1 MHTKLCGTVGQK
13 TRIPANK
20 PVRRFSRTAYP
31 LLALVL
37 ILLVQGCTNSRLII
51 SPVYNRLDD
60 RMREEFNKLA
70 DFNQQQTADFEA
82 RLGTYHV
89 WHRQSELPQYAQ
101 LMRTVVA
108 SITNADTTED
118 DVKLWMET
126 AEARTQALRE
136 CHPINFSFDL
146 MRTLSDEQFDFIQ
159 ARFNKEQTK
168 NRERFKS
175 RTRKERV
182 ARRLKNTVK
191 WAGRIGLDFNAG
203 QRAML
208 ESAFL
213 RQVSLRTE
221 YYALSADWNS
231 QFFNLARNQDNPSYE
246 NDLQNHLHKLWSLLE
261 TAHTEQWQANRDLW
275 QETGFQIIDSMSSS
289 QRTAVS
295 RWVTKMSV
303 TLDTI
308 SGYEPSFKVVND
320 PALGCLVNPES
331 T

>member
-1 MHTKLCGTVGQK
+1 MHTRLCGTGGQEISTPK
-13 TRIPANK
+13 RK
-20 PVRRFSRTAYP
+20 PVHRFSRTTYP

-60 RMREEFNKLA
+60 RMRDEFNKLG
-70 DFNQQQTADFEA
+70 DFNQEQKANFES
-82 RLGTYHV
+82 RLGTFHV

-108 SITNADTTED
+108 SITNADTTEN
-118 DVKLWMET
+118 DVKAWMET
-126 AEARTQALRE
+126 AEIRTQAIRE

-146 MRTLSDEQFDFIQ
+146 MRTMTDDQFVFIEE
-159 ARFNKEQTK
+159 RFNKEQTK
-168 NRERFKS
+168 NRERRES

-221 YYALSADWNS
+221 YYALSADWNK
-231 QFFNLARNQDNPSYE
+231 QFFNMARDQENLTYESDMQDH
-246 NDLQNHLHKLWSLLE
+246 LQVLWSLLE
-261 TAHTEQWQANRDLW
+261 TAHTEQWQANRELW
-275 QETGFQIIDSMSSS
+275 QETGFQIIDSLTSS
-289 QRTAVS
+289 QRRAVS

-308 SGYEPSFKVVND
+308 STYEPSFNVVND
-320 PALGCLVNPES
+320 PAVGCLVSAES